1 MKPHLPFAFAIACLS
16 ASGLV
21 ACGGAPSHGP
31 VPAPQAAPAAPPV
44 LTSSV
49 YGKDA
54 NGSIG
59 EGDLQHSLGS
69 AIDLQFP
76 ARLGIVPLA
85 APFDPK
91 AKGKLRLRHV
101 AAGDLGSSLLAS
113 PHFTQIND
121 VDTEIPNVGGIEG
134 LRVIASRYRLRYLLL
149 YSERFEDS
157 THLNGWAWT
166 YATVLGM
173 FIVPGVTVASH
184 GVLQADLL
192 DVRTGT
198 ILFTVV
204 ESVNVEDKTFM
215 IGAARS
221 HLDLQAKAAAKAAP
235 SLAKKVIAQTQALV
249 DLAENAAQNKPKPL
263 LLPPPVQTP

>member
-1 MKPHLPFAFAIACLS
+1 MRPLLPLAFAFASLTA
-16 ASGLV
+16 
-21 ACGGAPSHGP
+21 ACGGAPSHP
-31 VPAPQAAPAAPPV
+31 MQAPSAQASPAPV
-44 LTSSV
+44 LTASV
-49 YGKDA
+49 YGKDPS
-54 NGSIG
+54 GSIG
-59 EGDLQHSLGS
+59 EDGLQLSLKS

-101 AAGDLGSSLLAS
+101 AAGGLGPALLAS

-121 VDTEIPNVGGIEG
+121 VDTELPNVGGIEG
-134 LRVIASRYRLRYLLL
+134 LRVLASRYRLRYLLL

-166 YATVLGM
+166 YATVVGM
-173 FIVPGVTVASH
+173 FIVPGVTVSSH

-204 ESVNVEDKTFM
+204 ESVSVDEKTFM
-215 IGAARS
+215 IGAGRS
-221 HLDLQAKAAAKAAP
+221 HLDAQAKAAVAAAP
-235 SLAKKVIAQTQALV
+235 ALAKKVMAQTQALV
-249 DLAENAAQNKPKPL
+249 DLAEGAEQNKPKPL
-263 LLPPPVQTP
+263 LLPPPVQN